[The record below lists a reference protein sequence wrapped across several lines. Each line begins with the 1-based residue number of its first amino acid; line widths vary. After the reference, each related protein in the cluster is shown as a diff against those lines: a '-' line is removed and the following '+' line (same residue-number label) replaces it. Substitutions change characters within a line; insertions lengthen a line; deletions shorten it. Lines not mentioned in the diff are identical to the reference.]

1 MVAQTECQSRVIR
14 GGSSHR
20 PIAWY
25 VETESDEG
33 IHAGGQSS
41 LEIQNPSE
49 LTEAFLHRD
58 GSAWGVRA
66 QWGEEVTTGTVSYCI
81 RSES

>member
-1 MVAQTECQSRVIR
+1 MIR

-25 VETESDEG
+25 VATEYNEG

-41 LEIQNPSE
+41 FEIQSPSGM
-49 LTEAFLHRD
+49 TKAFY
-58 GSAWGVRA
+58 
-66 QWGEEVTTGTVSYCI
+66 T
-81 RSES
+81 